1 VAKTTNW
8 DDAERAVL
16 TAETILIVSHL
27 SPDGDAVGS
36 LLGIANALR
45 ALGKTIVSALD
56 DSVPDILRFLPNS
69 DTVQTTLTD
78 GDWDLMISVDS
89 SDEERTGKCGAYG
102 RLHSK
107 TVINIDH
114 HATNVMFGNIHLV
127 DPTAVSA
134 TEVIFQL
141 LKTMNFKF
149 SPEVATPLLTGLVT
163 DTLGFRTNNVKPD
176 TLLIAHEL
184 MGYGASL
191 TEITARTLG
200 NKSFLAVNL
209 WKYALATVQLHEGG
223 VISAEITEESLK
235 RAGLN
240 DLTDSGLVGFLV
252 KVNEAMISV
261 VFKETIDGRIEI
273 SLRSKPGFDV
283 SAVALSLG
291 GGGHQQA
298 SGATIDGPME
308 SAKKRVLPLLRNCA
322 KEGNLVIA

>member
-184 MGYGASL
+184 MGYGATL

-223 VISAEITEESLK
+223 VISAEITQESLK

>member
-8 DDAERAVL
+8 DDAERAIL

-36 LLGIANALR
+36 LLSIANALH

-56 DSVPDILRFLPNS
+56 DGVPDILRFLPNS
-69 DTVQTTLTD
+69 ATVQTTLTD

-223 VISAEITEESLK
+223 VISAEITQESLK

-261 VFKETIDGRIEI
+261 VFKETSDGRIEI

-283 SAVALSLG
+283 SAVALGLG

-322 KEGNLVIA
+322 REGKLIIA

>member
-16 TAETILIVSHL
+16 AAETILIVSHL

-223 VISAEITEESLK
+223 VISAEITQESLK

>member
-200 NKSFLAVNL
+200 NKSFLVVNL

-223 VISAEITEESLK
+223 VISAEITQESLK

-322 KEGNLVIA
+322 KEGKLVIA

>member
-1 VAKTTNW
+1 
-8 DDAERAVL
+8 
-16 TAETILIVSHL
+16 
-27 SPDGDAVGS
+27 
-36 LLGIANALR
+36 
-45 ALGKTIVSALD
+45 
-56 DSVPDILRFLPNS
+56 
-69 DTVQTTLTD
+69 
-78 GDWDLMISVDS
+78 MISVDS

-114 HATNVMFGNIHLV
+114 HATNMMFGNIHLV

-223 VISAEITEESLK
+223 VISAEITQESLK

-322 KEGNLVIA
+322 KEGKLVIA

>member
-114 HATNVMFGNIHLV
+114 HATNMMFGNIHLV

-223 VISAEITEESLK
+223 VISAEITQESLK

>member
-1 VAKTTNW
+1 
-8 DDAERAVL
+8 
-16 TAETILIVSHL
+16 
-27 SPDGDAVGS
+27 
-36 LLGIANALR
+36 
-45 ALGKTIVSALD
+45 
-56 DSVPDILRFLPNS
+56 
-69 DTVQTTLTD
+69 
-78 GDWDLMISVDS
+78 
-89 SDEERTGKCGAYG
+89 
-102 RLHSK
+102 
-107 TVINIDH
+107 
-114 HATNVMFGNIHLV
+114 MFGNIHLV

-200 NKSFLAVNL
+200 NKSFLVVNL

-223 VISAEITEESLK
+223 VISAEITQESLK